1 MSLSFILEIFIIA
14 LASFVQL
21 TNAAFF
27 NAVKPDLALALLLAM
42 AAYDKRWERR
52 ISWLIVA
59 ALILKFMPQFD
70 IQALFFVLAALI
82 GMLIIDY
89 LPWRHWIGVVVA
101 VIAGTLVVN
110 FKLFGLEWGAT
121 FTEMLYNVPL
131 ALLLTY
137 LASLAYG
144 KKEIR

>member
-1 MSLSFILEIFIIA
+1 MFQSFILEIFIIA

-21 TNAAFF
+21 TNAVFF
-27 NAVKPDLALALLLAM
+27 NAVKPDLALVLVLAM

-59 ALILKFMPQFD
+59 TFILKFMPQFD
-70 IQALFFVLAALI
+70 IQALFFVLAALS
-82 GMLIIDY
+82 GMLLIDY
-89 LPWRHWIGVVVA
+89 LPWQRLIEVA
-101 VIAGTLVVN
+101 VAVAVGTLVVN
-110 FKLFGLEWGAT
+110 FKLFGPEWGAT
-121 FTEMLYNVPL
+121 FTEMLFNIPL